1 MALGITLQ
9 NPGSLSLVGYNPK
22 PQHSG
27 CASPEGYFAL
37 HPKLYPLEAF
47 DLAVNARVNRK

>member
-22 PQHSG
+22 PQRSG